1 MGVIVGDLG
10 TERLEDMHPIMMRI
24 AIVMVKVTK
33 KETPWERATMD
44 EWAGPV
50 VFLPM
55 PSSKMRQ
62 PEGAQGLS
70 WSGWQNRLADAAE
83 IYLTLSNPG

>member
-1 MGVIVGDLG
+1 
-10 TERLEDMHPIMMRI
+10 MMVM
-24 AIVMVKVTK
+24 AIVMVRAK
-33 KETPWERATMD
+33 KKDMPWDKMTME

-50 VFLPM
+50 VFLPT

-70 WSGWQNRLADAAE
+70 WSGGQNRFADAAE
-83 IYLTLSNPG
+83 IYLTLSDL